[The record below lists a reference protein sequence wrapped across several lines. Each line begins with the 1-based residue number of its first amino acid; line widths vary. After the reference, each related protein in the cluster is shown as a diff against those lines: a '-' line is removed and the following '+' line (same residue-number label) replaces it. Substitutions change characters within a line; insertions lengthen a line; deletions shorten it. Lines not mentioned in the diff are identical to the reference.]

1 MNDEQRETFRVALTE
16 AFCGNQQ
23 AVQLCLDTLDVLH
36 LWDDLIDKD
45 KTRTDSDINAA
56 FRCLIYD
63 IPMNPVY
70 RQLQGTI
77 APLML
82 NIMLKWRDANI
93 LESEGADVDLHKAYM
108 LRAGVYD
115 LFAYLAYAIGGDEWS
130 EKVGPKLRRLYGEQL
145 NDYLKEMHHA

>member
-1 MNDEQRETFRVALTE
+1 MNSEHREAFQAALTE
-16 AFCGNQQ
+16 AFCGNQS
-23 AVQLCLDTLDVLH
+23 AVKLCIDTLDVLH

-45 KTRTDSDINAA
+45 VPRKDADINAA

-70 RQLQGTI
+70 QQLQNNI

-82 NIMLKWRDANI
+82 NIMLKWRDANV
-93 LESEGADVDLHKAYM
+93 LEREGEEADLHKAYM

-130 EKVGPKLRRLYGEQL
+130 QQAGPKLRRLYGETL
-145 NDYLKEMHHA
+145 SEYMEEMKNA